1 LNKNGQDS
9 IKILYTILTMTRKII
24 GLVLGLIFLAGA
36 GLLAKNL
43 IDNNKRPISEV
54 PKTIKTVF
62 SQSVVNSEIPIVINA
77 NGNLVASR
85 KIELFAEVQ
94 GIFQPTNKAFK
105 AGQYYKRGE
114 VLLNIDSREF
124 YTSLIAQRST
134 LFDLIT
140 SMMPDLRFD
149 YPASF
154 KNWEAYIQQFDIE
167 KDLVPL
173 PEPLNDKEKYF
184 VNGRQVVSTFYS
196 IKNLEE
202 RYKKY
207 KLSAPFDGVLT
218 ETLVNPGTLIRSGQ
232 KLGEFIDPNE
242 FELEVNVN
250 AQFMDILKV
259 GENVAL
265 SNLSGEREWLGTVKR
280 VNGRIDQNT
289 QTIQVYIGVNG
300 EGLIEGMYL
309 EANIAAKSEK
319 DALEIPRNLLVNE
332 NQVFIVN
339 GDHLELKE
347 VSAVYF
353 TDKSAIIKG
362 LPDGTEMLNRPI
374 PGAYDGMLVKSTKT
388 NNSLVQ

>member
-1 LNKNGQDS
+1 MDANPLRYFT
-9 IKILYTILTMTRKII
+9 LYYMIRKII
-24 GLVLGLIFLAGA
+24 GLVIGIIFLAGA
-36 GLLAKNL
+36 ALLAKNL
-43 IDNNKRPISEV
+43 IDNNKRPIAEV
-54 PKTIKTVF
+54 QKSIKTVF
-62 SQSVVNSEIPIVINA
+62 TEAVVNSEIPIVINA

-85 KIELFAEVQ
+85 KIELYSEVQ
-94 GIFQPTNKAFK
+94 GIFKQTNKAFK
-105 AGQYYKRGE
+105 AGQFYKNGE

-149 YPASF
+149 YPESF
-154 KNWEAYIQQFDIE
+154 KNWEAYVQQFDIQN
-167 KDLVPL
+167 DLSPL
-173 PEPLNDKEKYF
+173 PEPVNDKEKYF
-184 VNGRQVVSTFYS
+184 VNGRQVVSTFYT

-207 KLSAPFDGVLT
+207 KLNAPFDGVLT

-232 KLGEFIDPNE
+232 KLGEYIDPNE

-259 GENVAL
+259 GENVRL
-265 SNLSGEREWLGTVKR
+265 SNLSGEKEWLGTVKR

-289 QTIQVYIGVNG
+289 QTVQVYISVRG

-309 EANIAAKSEK
+309 EANIVARSEK

-332 NQVFIVN
+332 NQLFIVN
-339 GDHLELKE
+339 GDHLELKDI
-347 VSAVYF
+347 SAVYF
-353 TDKSAIIKG
+353 TDKTAIVKG

-374 PGAYDGMLVKSTKT
+374 PGAYDGMLVKATKT
-388 NNSLVQ
+388 NNPIVQ